1 MIIHPNGVR
10 RRLIRLSV
18 AVILL
23 PTGAALAQ
31 TSVTGVVSDAFT
43 GARLEG
49 VAVSDSATGASATSD
64 KSGQFS
70 IACHAPMTLVLSRA
84 GYQSGQRR
92 VTDCSSTIQVSLIS
106 GAQGLAAMNVVAELP
121 PPALSESQ
129 GASTLSP
136 LELKRGTGLWFQ
148 DAVNLTPGI
157 NMQTRTM
164 FGGQTFSIR
173 GYGMGGDATNF
184 VGSGLKAYYNGI
196 PVTDAEGNTRFDDID
211 FASLGRVDIL
221 RGPSSSLYGPGIGGV
236 INLYTAEPHELG
248 TTIRQET
255 LGGQYGLLRSTTRLQ
270 NVSTAATTM
279 LSYGHQAY
287 DSYRV
292 SSNSNRDFA
301 TLLGNFRP
309 SDKQSISTFV
319 SYAKLLELR
328 AGELDSAQF
337 AQKLNLGNDKY
348 VGNRARQK
356 MESFR
361 AGVSHRYALGRG
373 FENTTSAFFYGNTLE
388 DVYAAG
394 FNAKSA
400 QSFGARTVFTT
411 PVTAGTLALTGTSG
425 AEYLQTNGLA
435 QGYSMSKSVLGKLNS
450 NFQTNTVQS
459 NIFTQWEAALPQDFT
474 LSAGASVNFVTYSI
488 YDLYAN
494 TGNPTH
500 KNASGR
506 RVFDPVLTPRVAV
519 RKMLT
524 PNVSVY
530 ANVSQGFSPP
540 TSSDAVIPYTGK
552 TNDGLKPE
560 RGTQFEIGTK
570 GTALNNRLTYEA
582 SLFQLR
588 VTDKL
593 SSESV
598 DSAGVSLYSF
608 TVNAGDQVDRG
619 LELAASYDLVKEPH
633 GWLSALRPFVSYTYS
648 NFKYENFK
656 SDANNNSKT
665 IDYTG
670 KKVVGVPPSVFNI
683 GLDARV
689 KSGGYMHV
697 TLHQVDEMP
706 ISFDNAHKAV
716 AYSLLGAKLGVQR
729 DLGRGIGIDVFAG
742 GDNLTNALYYTQ
754 VFVNHKFVVG
764 QPPPNM
770 YLPGPYKATYYGGIN
785 LTIRP

>member
-1 MIIHPNGVR
+1 MR
-10 RRLIRLSV
+10 YRTRLAAALV
-18 AVILL
+18 LL
-23 PTGAALAQ
+23 PAGVAAAQ
-31 TSVTGVVSDAFT
+31 TSVTGVVSDAFS

-49 VAVSDSATGASATSD
+49 VLISDSSSGAKATTDGAG
-64 KSGQFS
+64 KFS
-70 IACHAPMTLVLSRA
+70 IECRAPMTIVLVA
-84 GYQSGQRR
+84 DGYKSGKRL
-92 VTDCSSTIQVSLIS
+92 VTSCSSVVNIGLIPGVQSLDVMTS
-106 GAQGLAAMNVVAELP
+106 VAELP
-121 PPALSESQ
+121 APALTETQ
-129 GASTLSP
+129 GSSTLSP
-136 LELKRGTGLWFQ
+136 LELKRGTGLWLQ

-173 GYGMGGDATNF
+173 GYGMGGDNTNF
-184 VGSGLKAYYNGI
+184 AGTGFKAYYNGI
-196 PVTDAEGNTRFDDID
+196 PVTDAEGNTRLDDID
-211 FASLGRVDIL
+211 FSSLGRVDIL
-221 RGPSSSLYGPGIGGV
+221 RGPSSSIYGPGIGGV
-236 INLYTAEPHELG
+236 VNLYSDEPHEMG
-248 TTIRQET
+248 STIRQET

-270 NVSTAATTM
+270 HVSTTATTM

-292 SSNSNRDFA
+292 ASNSNRDFA

-309 SDKQSISTFV
+309 SDRQSISTFV
-319 SYAKLLELR
+319 SYAKALDLR

-337 AQKLNLGNDKY
+337 AQKLNMGNDKY
-348 VGNRARQK
+348 VANRARQK

-361 AGVSHRYALGRG
+361 AGVSHQYGLGAG
-373 FENTTSAFFYGNTLE
+373 AENTTSAYFYGNTLE

-411 PVTAGTLALTGTSG
+411 PMTSGRVKFTGTSG

-450 NFQTNTVQS
+450 NFQTNTMQS
-459 NIFTQWEAALPQDFT
+459 NVFTQWDAALPSDVT
-474 LSAGASVNFVTYSI
+474 LSAGASINFVTYSI
-488 YDLYAN
+488 RDLFAN

-506 RVFDPVLTPRVAV
+506 KVFDPVVTPRAAV
-519 RKMLT
+519 RKALT

-530 ANVSQGFSPP
+530 ASVSQGFSPP
-540 TSSDAVIPYTGK
+540 TSSDVVIPYTGQ
-552 TNDGLKPE
+552 TNEGLKAE
-560 RGTQFEIGTK
+560 RGTQFEVGTK
-570 GTALNNRLTYEA
+570 GSALHNRLRYEA

-593 SSESV
+593 SSEAV
-598 DSAGVSLYSF
+598 DSAGVTLYSF
-608 TVNAGDQVDRG
+608 AVNTGDQVDRG
-619 LELAASYDLVKEPH
+619 LELAASYDLVAAPA
-633 GWLSALRPFVSYTYS
+633 GWLSVARPFVSYTWS
-648 NFKYENFK
+648 DFKYDNFK

-665 IDYTG
+665 VDYTG
-670 KKVVGVPPSVFNI
+670 KNVVGVPPSVFNL
-683 GLDARV
+683 GLDVRAR
-689 KSGGYMHV
+689 SGAYLHA
-697 TLHQVDEMP
+697 TLHKVDAMP

-716 AYSLLGAKLGVQR
+716 AYSLVGAKLGVQR
-729 DLGRGIGIDVFAG
+729 DLGRGITVDAFAG

-754 VFVNHKFVVG
+754 VFVNHKFVPG

-785 LTIRP
+785 LTFRP